1 MSAGSAGQTSEPPPA
16 RARSVRWQWVVV
28 LGAVLLMVP
37 AVVALWSEYRI
48 KWWIEEV
55 RLADGSVI
63 ELHRRTEFHK
73 VGEWARRGW
82 ATKRERFGFV
92 TRGEEYEAVVRYA
105 AARFLGRCGTDYCLL
120 AERSGGYACYVLSP
134 KEAHRVDCRRFPV
147 SNVQPNVLLP
157 ADPESTSFPAEVRFP
172 HKEYLLDQER
182 QALRLSSEWPVP
194 ALMQKQATRSE

>member
-37 AVVALWSEYRI
+37 ALVALWFEYRI

-73 VGEWARRGW
+73 VGEWALREW
-82 ATKRERFGFV
+82 ATKRERIRFDN
-92 TRGEEYEAVVRYA
+92 RGIRYEVHLGAEARY
-105 AARFLGRCGTDYCLL
+105 LDRCGEAFCLV
-120 AERSGGYACYVLSP
+120 AESGAGYACFRLS
-134 KEAHRVDCRRFPV
+134 EQGSQRVRCQHFPV
-147 SNVQPNVLLP
+147 ADVRPNLLVHP
-157 ADPESTSFPAEVRFP
+157 GPGAA
-172 HKEYLLDQER
+172 
-182 QALRLSSEWPVP
+182 LSSELRFPEKSYLMAQEQVYLKTPSPWPVP
-194 ALMQKQATRSE
+194 ELMSKSPTWGE